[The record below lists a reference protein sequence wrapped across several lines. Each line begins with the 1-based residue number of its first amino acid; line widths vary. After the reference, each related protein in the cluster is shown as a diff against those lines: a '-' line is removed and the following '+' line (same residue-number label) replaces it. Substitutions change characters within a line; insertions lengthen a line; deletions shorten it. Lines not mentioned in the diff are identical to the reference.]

1 MRDLPINQL
10 FEKEKLARE
19 IKEAQNIENVRK
31 AALELLDL
39 YYSQK
44 QAANWAIEQNL
55 LGPSTIN
62 VDKDTFNV
70 PVGSVA
76 PGPAN
81 QDLDVL

>member
-19 IKEAQNIENVRK
+19 IKEAKNIENLRK

-44 QAANWAIEQNL
+44 RAANWAIEQNI
-55 LGPSTIN
+55 LGPSTFV
-62 VDKDTFNV
+62 VDKNTFDV
-70 PVGSVA
+70 PVEPVA
-76 PGPAN
+76 QQPAN
-81 QDLDVL
+81 QDMDVL